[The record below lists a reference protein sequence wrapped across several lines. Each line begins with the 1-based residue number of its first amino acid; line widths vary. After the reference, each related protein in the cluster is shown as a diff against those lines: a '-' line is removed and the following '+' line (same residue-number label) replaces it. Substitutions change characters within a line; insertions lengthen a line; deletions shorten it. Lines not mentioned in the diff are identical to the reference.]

1 MTFYDFIKAHGIKYA
16 HVSEF
21 LTENKLQYAEYNRD
35 KSGLVSGFN
44 KGNPTLR
51 LGQLNP
57 RPGKYVVY
65 AVPKRNVPF
74 EAGLGVEFQA
84 TRLMTN
90 LQPGITIFI
99 SEQRPNTTKLN
110 KILGPQGKWI
120 QTAKNGPRNE
130 YITYRIV

>member
-21 LTENKLQYAEYNRD
+21 LTENKLQYAEYSRD

-65 AVPKRNVPF
+65 AVHKKNVPDRNS
-74 EAGLGVEFQA
+74 L
-84 TRLMTN
+84 
-90 LQPGITIFI
+90 FI
-99 SEQRPNTTKLN
+99 PTFTFDELRVGGRCAVLSKSRPNTTKLN
-110 KILGPQGKWI
+110 NKYGPAGWWF
-120 QTAKNGPRNE
+120 QTLKAASGE
-130 YITYRIV
+130 FVTYRIV